1 MEADCV
7 KCKAKCE
14 MAETAAV
21 VTKQA
26 VAGTK
31 GRCVVCGTGVYRMG
45 RTPAHEGM
53 VPPVAVPRASTKR
66 AKAARSGKLVIV
78 ESPAKAWLRGGGSQA
93 GL

>member
-1 MEADCV
+1 MEAYCV

-21 VTKQA
+21 FTKQA

-45 RTPAHEGM
+45 RTPAH
-53 VPPVAVPRASTKR
+53 
-66 AKAARSGKLVIV
+66 
-78 ESPAKAWLRGGGSQA
+78 
-93 GL
+93 